1 MSSVAVSKRIAVMA
15 AELEALLAESV
26 DGSAAERTA
35 AAHEWET
42 FERRLPAMRH
52 RLVGALA
59 QVPADELGEPSLA
72 AALGLASTGQRIVLY
87 ARDRGCTFPGCTAP
101 CYHSEV
107 HHRTADW
114 AHGGQ
119 TNIDDET
126 LACGKDNR
134 RVKPGGWTTRKRKDG
149 RTEWIPPPNLNW
161 GTSPRARGKA
171 KPASTTTTTLSATSC
186 TTRTTTRTTA
196 TMGTMT
202 VSQRG
207 SGLRFSIH
215 AGIQCVTDRRFGP

>member
-1 MSSVAVSKRIAVMA
+1 MSKRIAVMA

-87 ARDRGCTFPGCTAP
+87 ARDRGSTFPGCTAP

-126 LACGKDNR
+126 LACGKDTGASNPAAGQPANAKTAAPNGSR
-134 RVKPGGWTTRKRKDG
+134 PPTSTGAPPRVQGGRPSPRQQL
-149 RTEWIPPPNLNW
+149 PPP
-161 GTSPRARGKA
+161 
-171 KPASTTTTTLSATSC
+171 
-186 TTRTTTRTTA
+186 
-196 TMGTMT
+196 
-202 VSQRG
+202 
-207 SGLRFSIH
+207 
-215 AGIQCVTDRRFGP
+215 